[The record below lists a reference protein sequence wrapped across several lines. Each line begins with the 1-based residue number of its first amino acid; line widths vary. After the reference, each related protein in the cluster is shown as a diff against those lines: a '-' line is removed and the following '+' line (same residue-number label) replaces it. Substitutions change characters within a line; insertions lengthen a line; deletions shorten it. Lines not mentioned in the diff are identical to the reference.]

1 MQITGIGYLL
11 ELRIL
16 YPIVFISLI
25 MSGGMYVTQFLFVN
39 PYLQLIIGVIVG
51 GSIYLSLSFMLKL
64 EETRVIKQIFRK
76 YIK

>member
-1 MQITGIGYLL
+1 
-11 ELRIL
+11 
-16 YPIVFISLI
+16 
-25 MSGGMYVTQFLFVN
+25 MYVTQFLFAN

-64 EETRVIKQIFRK
+64 EETRVMKQIFRK